1 MDWKDT
7 TAVGV
12 QTPDVTGSAV
22 EVGANVTSGKFT
34 IHGNAYTGKNIG
46 QQFGH
51 ITQQISSAGTIQG
64 KGGWVQGGYEFTP
77 HWGAWLFYGMD
88 DPNDAKSP
96 GLTGNF
102 RSKNQDV
109 AGMLRFRAG
118 RYQLGAEYFRAN
130 TTWATSGKQHA
141 SQVALSV
148 MYTF

>member
-1 MDWKDT
+1 
-7 TAVGV
+7 
-12 QTPDVTGSAV
+12 VTGSAV

-64 KGGWVQGGYEFTP
+64 WGGWVQGGYEFTP

-102 RSKNQDV
+102 RSKNNDV

-141 SQVALSV
+141 GQVALSV
-148 MYTF
+148 MYTI

>member
-1 MDWKDT
+1 VADGFALGKPQEHLEFTLGELFMSGPV
-7 TAVGV
+7 AAAC
-12 QTPDVTGSAV
+12 QTV
-22 EVGANVTSGKFT
+22 
-34 IHGNAYTGKNIG
+34 G

-51 ITQQISSAGTIQG
+51 ITQQVSSAGTIQG
-64 KGGWVQGGYEFTP
+64 WGGWVQGGYEFTP

-141 SQVALSV
+141 GQVALSV
-148 MYTF
+148 MYTI